1 MFYFPTVLQRHSG
14 CFATIW
20 LVATKGINVPR
31 RQILQVN
38 VAQTCEDIM
47 DYVLERVQPPRPDLP
62 PPRFSLYLSAQLQ
75 YGVVVV
81 YHRQCTMFLEELQT
95 FIHRLF
101 KDKGIQRID
110 LTDNVPPLLLK
121 DALTFMLETDG
132 APDPL
137 FGRMHDLMP
146 SPRTVIEMERSRLR
160 EVSPEESALIQA
172 SPASAVSQM
181 SDFTAAPEAIT
192 LKESE
197 PATVPYPEF
206 AGDELPEGGQ
216 DMVDFLLEQEDFFSE
231 ENGTETEQR
240 KEGTEEII
248 TANQDPGATLPAV
261 EETTQLPQ
269 GELGLTAEPPRPL
282 PEHLTQ
288 ESHPPEPPSPGAE
301 GRETGIL
308 ESQEVAP
315 TVVKKRPREL
325 VLFPTETQLS
335 YQTMKEQIQNP
346 LTETRCPLLL
356 PPPSHLR
363 IPAAELFRKPCTFL
377 SEDALSLWRQAATI
391 TPVSASDLP
400 VRGRAPE
407 SSEKERATKQQEP
420 EGPEFSSDLCLPHME
435 SSDPPEVSREMLSE
449 KGASVSSRTGTLLE
463 DIPEMTTEQ
472 ALNSEKDFRTSLFV
486 HPETSGYPILPEDQA
501 TPVTFQSLLSPN
513 TSRRTVARA
522 FRNLLGIVESGT
534 VTVEQTQPYGDII
547 ISPGVSSQSAQ
558 V

>member
-1 MFYFPTVLQRHSG
+1 MFYFPTVLQRHGG
-14 CFATIW
+14 CFATVW
-20 LVATKGINVPR
+20 LVATKGIRVPR
-31 RQILQVN
+31 RQILEVN
-38 VAQTCEDIM
+38 VAQTCDNIM
-47 DYVLERVQPPRPDLP
+47 DYVLERVQPLRPDLP
-62 PPRFSLYLSAQLQ
+62 PPRLSLYLSAQLQ

-81 YHRQCTMFLEELQT
+81 YHRQCSMFLEDLQT
-95 FIHRLF
+95 FLHRLY

-121 DALTFMLETDG
+121 DALSFMLETDG

-146 SPRTVIEMERSRLR
+146 SPSTVIEMEGSRLR

-172 SPASAVSQM
+172 SPASAVSQN

-192 LKESE
+192 LKEFE
-197 PATVPYPEF
+197 PAAFPYPEF
-206 AGDELPEGGQ
+206 AGAELPEGGQ
-216 DMVDFLLEQEDFFSE
+216 DMVDFLLEQEDVFSE
-231 ENGTETEQR
+231 ESATETEQR
-240 KEGTEEII
+240 KERTEEII

-261 EETTQLPQ
+261 DETTQLPQ
-269 GELGLTAEPPRPL
+269 EELELTAEPPRPL

-288 ESHPPEPPSPGAE
+288 ESPSPGAE
-301 GRETGIL
+301 GREKGIL

-315 TVVKKRPREL
+315 TVVKKKRREP
-325 VLFPTETQLS
+325 VLSHTETQLS
-335 YQTMKEQIQNP
+335 YQTMKQQIQNP
-346 LTETRCPLLL
+346 LTETRRPLLL

-400 VRGRAPE
+400 VSGRAPE
-407 SSEKERATKQQEP
+407 SSEKERAKKQEEP
-420 EGPEFSSDLCLPHME
+420 QGPEFSSDLSLPHLE
-435 SSDPPEVSREMLSE
+435 SSDPHVRMSREMLSE
-449 KGASVSSRTGTLLE
+449 EGASVSSRTGTLLE

-472 ALNSEKDFRTSLFV
+472 ALHSEKDFWTSLFV

-501 TPVTFQSLLSPN
+501 TPVTFQSLLPPN
-513 TSRRTVARA
+513 TSRRTVASA

-547 ISPGVSSQSAQ
+547 ISPGVSTQSAQ